1 MEAGRRAGAPL
12 WSGSAEQRQD
22 VLRCLVGD
30 GERLSAELLL
40 HLQRL
45 QLGRGRFHV
54 GVHQRADAGPERVG
68 QARDELVLGL
78 NPAGRRTE
86 LRRGVDR
93 GLVRDIELKRSAFSP
108 TSRSAAC
115 PVAKSREPT
124 STIIALVAS
133 CLAT

>member
-1 MEAGRRAGAPL
+1 MRDRRIVD
-12 WSGSAEQRQD
+12 E
-22 VLRCLVGD
+22 
-30 GERLSAELLL
+30 
-40 HLQRL
+40 
-45 QLGRGRFHV
+45 HV
-54 GVHQRADAGPERVG
+54 QTSEFGADAF
-68 QARDELVLGL
+68 
-78 NPAGRRTE
+78 
-86 LRRGVDR
+86 RRGVDR